1 MIRMHGLRTSGWK
14 RFART
19 SNDGCNCKSMGHRK
33 LFNWI
38 CSNFFLWLIF
48 KYYFIILSSTILAFE
63 QLSKI
68 DYNRRNYQILDKM
81 GVAQKTRRNLIKK
94 EVGILFFIPAILPM
108 IMMIFLIVGANQ
120 VFGEAILQ
128 ENLFLTYGIVTLAVF
143 GGIYLLYYWATTSVF
158 QYAVLKKEFYR

>member
-1 MIRMHGLRTSGWK
+1 MRETPSFVNVANVCFGTFIIQHYRIQGVFLL
-14 RFART
+14 
-19 SNDGCNCKSMGHRK
+19 CKITN
-33 LFNWI
+33 L
-38 CSNFFLWLIF
+38 LI
-48 KYYFIILSSTILAFE
+48 YSIIFIILSSTILAFE

-94 EVGILFFIPAILPM
+94 EVGVLFFIPAILPM
-108 IMMIFLIVGANQ
+108 IIMIFLIAGANQ

-158 QYAVLKKEFYR
+158 QYAVLKKELYR